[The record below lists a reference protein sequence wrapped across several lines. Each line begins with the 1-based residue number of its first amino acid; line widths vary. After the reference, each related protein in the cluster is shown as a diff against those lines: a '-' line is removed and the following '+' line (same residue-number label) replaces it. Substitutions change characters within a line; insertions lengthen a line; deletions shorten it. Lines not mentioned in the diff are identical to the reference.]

1 MPFVRGY
8 LEFVDQPSPPGGPSS
23 GHPSHPIYWPG
34 AHPEHPWIPPG
45 PGQPPGSGH
54 PSHPWIPPP
63 GHASHPWVPPGGHP
77 SHPIVEYP
85 SHPIVI
91 PPGETPPEPGNGLT
105 PTHPIVIPPPA
116 SGEGE
121 TQKAL
126 VYAVVPGVG
135 GVWFLI
141 EVPVPPPPTEAQP
154 KG

>member
-1 MPFVRGY
+1 MPLVRGY
-8 LEFVDQPSPPGGPSS
+8 LEILGPSGGQPEHPWIPPGPGQPPAS

-45 PGQPPGSGH
+45 ETPPSQGAPGYPT
-54 PSHPWIPPP
+54 HPWIPPY
-63 GHASHPWVPPGGHP
+63 G
-77 SHPIVEYP
+77 P

-116 SGEGE
+116 SSGGE

-126 VYAVVPGVG
+126 VFAVVPGVG

-141 EVPVPPPPTEAQP
+141 ETPVPPPPTQAQP